1 MTIKDTLK
9 ADLTKFLKERN
20 ELGKTTLRGVLGAVE
35 TAEKSGKTAVEFTD
49 SQVLELL
56 GREVKKRRET
66 ATIYAEAGQV
76 ERSERETAEA
86 DLIAKYLP
94 AQLDREAIET
104 FVDNAVAELGAAAN
118 MGKVMK
124 LVTPFTKGRADGKLV
139 SEIVRSK
146 LDV

>member
-66 ATIYAEAGQV
+66 ATIYAGAGQV

-118 MGKVMK
+118 LGKVMK

>member
-66 ATIYAEAGQV
+66 ATIYAGAGQV

>member
-118 MGKVMK
+118 LGKVMK